1 MALAPGGVEKVTFRA
16 VSPVSWWP
24 SLKLQERP
32 CVLGGFRVS
41 APCALQ
47 PPGILWSELVEALKI
62 GLALGLHITDRA
74 EALEGPEKPLPPRGP
89 PVLRH
94 CRKTV
99 AASSVMLRQAS
110 VHLLTSIQP
119 AVSLNCPGLLQGAD
133 ELALARGVLSSQLA
147 EQKGPRGKVP
157 PGAVTPARSWLWGQY
172 KQEELG
178 RQRLVLREACTQP
191 WGANPGDS
199 KMTSE
204 HRDVLVLLP
213 AQKQLRLAVGVRAT
227 ARELFQQVCSVLG
240 LREARF
246 FGLSVVR
253 DNEHVFMDLELRLSK
268 YFSEDWKRGTQGG
281 WRPRAPFV
289 TSLRV
294 QYYVEHG
301 RVMSDQVARHLYYCS
316 LKERVLR
323 SQCAHREEA
332 YFLLAAL
339 ALQADLGS
347 HRKPPH
353 VGRYFEPQAYFP
365 QWVIAKRGVGY
376 ILRHVPTVHRE
387 QQELSPQAAVLRFL
401 RDACQLEDVPV
412 HFFSCTRLSPER
424 WGPGQGRDRAPVL
437 TACWDPRTGQAES
450 PAEDTVTWIP
460 EQSWTKSPQDKKPEH
475 PTFLLGLTLKGMHI
489 YQGKKLEI
497 QPAGLPPSRKLVFYT
512 GFPWRSRHLLRLLR
526 SSHQFY
532 LSVKPLLQR
541 LQLLDEAEEKKH
553 YQEAYISDPLELDPE
568 LASRHKR
575 DTGPH
580 HHHRLSLSSADSH
593 GSAHTLGTEADS
605 QHAESGEVSVDEP
618 VEAEGLCRKMPSIS
632 FRDSG
637 GSKASCSG
645 PFTVVQVPLART
657 RGQSTEVLHKV
668 AMNVT
673 VRILPSI
680 PLCHEWDLCG
690 TAVGWAHT
698 PDCRSRGQPG
708 AV

>member
-1 MALAPGGVEKVTFRA
+1 MAPAQ
-16 VSPVSWWP
+16 S
-24 SLKLQERP
+24 
-32 CVLGGFRVS
+32 LGGSFLRATSSPAPNVS
-41 APCALQ
+41 RDS
-47 PPGILWSELVEALKI
+47 GLKI
-62 GLALGLHITDRA
+62 EDSPARGSCTL
-74 EALEGPEKPLPPRGP
+74 LEGPAQPGGSKGGAWESEPTRGCPPESYGPASPAQPRGP

-133 ELALARGVLSSQLA
+133 ELALAGGVLSSQLA

-157 PGAVTPARSWLWGQY
+157 PGAVTPARSWLCGQY

-191 WGANPGDS
+191 SGANPGDS

-227 ARELFQQVCSVLG
+227 ARELFQQVCRVLG
-240 LREARF
+240 VREARF

-301 RVMSDQVARHLYYCS
+301 RVMSDHVARHLYYCS

-365 QWVIAKRGVGY
+365 QWVIAKRGVDY

-412 HFFSCTRLSPER
+412 HFFRLY
-424 WGPGQGRDRAPVL
+424 
-437 TACWDPRTGQAES
+437 
-450 PAEDTVTWIP
+450 
-460 EQSWTKSPQDKKPEH
+460 KDKKPEH
-475 PTFLLGLTLKGMHI
+475 PAFLLGLTLKGMHI

-497 QPAGLPPSRKLVFYT
+497 HPPGLPPSRKLVFYT

-618 VEAEGLCRKMPSIS
+618 VEVEGLCRKMPSIS

-668 AMNVT
+668 REAE
-673 VRILPSI
+673 PSGREALHSRSLDHTHQLQ
-680 PLCHEWDLCG
+680 PAPRPAPASHTCAFSCSLAGLLVPREARAALCG
-690 TAVGWAHT
+690 K
-698 PDCRSRGQPG
+698 RSMNCLSLDLLREG
-708 AV
+708 ASLQEFVV

>member
-1 MALAPGGVEKVTFRA
+1 MGGRE
-16 VSPVSWWP
+16 WP
-24 SLKLQERP
+24 
-32 CVLGGFRVS
+32 
-41 APCALQ
+41 
-47 PPGILWSELVEALKI
+47 
-62 GLALGLHITDRA
+62 
-74 EALEGPEKPLPPRGP
+74 
-89 PVLRH
+89 
-94 CRKTV
+94 
-99 AASSVMLRQAS
+99 AASQDGHQR
-110 VHLLTSIQP
+110 T
-119 AVSLNCPGLLQGAD
+119 
-133 ELALARGVLSSQLA
+133 
-147 EQKGPRGKVP
+147 
-157 PGAVTPARSWLWGQY
+157 
-172 KQEELG
+172 ELG
-178 RQRLVLREACTQP
+178 RQRLVLREAGTQP
-191 WGANPGDS
+191 SGANPGDS

-227 ARELFQQVCSVLG
+227 ARELFQQVCGVLG

-294 QYYVEHG
+294 QYYVENG

-353 VGRYFEPQAYFP
+353 IGRYFEPQAYFP
-365 QWVIAKRGVGY
+365 QWVIAKRGVDY

-387 QQELSPQAAVLRFL
+387 QQELSPQAAVLRFI

-412 HFFSCTRLSPER
+412 HFFRLY
-424 WGPGQGRDRAPVL
+424 
-437 TACWDPRTGQAES
+437 
-450 PAEDTVTWIP
+450 
-460 EQSWTKSPQDKKPEH
+460 KDKKREH

-489 YQGKKLEI
+489 YQEVSHAPQLLHDLPWPCIRKLAFLGKKLEI
-497 QPAGLPPSRKLVFYT
+497 QPAGLPASRKLVFYT

-541 LQLLDEAEEKKH
+541 LQLLDEAEEKKR

-568 LASRHKR
+568 LASRHRR
-575 DTGPH
+575 DTGPPH
-580 HHHRLSLSSADSH
+580 HRRLSLSSADSH

-618 VEAEGLCRKMPSIS
+618 VAAEGLCSRKMPSIS

-637 GSKASCSG
+637 GSKASCSE
-645 PFTVVQVPLART
+645 PFTVVQVPLAGT

-668 AMNVT
+668 REAE
-673 VRILPSI
+673 PSAREALHGRSLDHMHQLQ
-680 PLCHEWDLCG
+680 PAPRPAPASHTCAFSCALAGLLVPQEARAALCG
-690 TAVGWAHT
+690 K
-698 PDCRSRGQPG
+698 RSMNCLSLDLLREG
-708 AV
+708 ASLQEFVV

>member
-1 MALAPGGVEKVTFRA
+1 
-16 VSPVSWWP
+16 
-24 SLKLQERP
+24 
-32 CVLGGFRVS
+32 
-41 APCALQ
+41 
-47 PPGILWSELVEALKI
+47 
-62 GLALGLHITDRA
+62 
-74 EALEGPEKPLPPRGP
+74 
-89 PVLRH
+89 
-94 CRKTV
+94 
-99 AASSVMLRQAS
+99 
-110 VHLLTSIQP
+110 
-119 AVSLNCPGLLQGAD
+119 
-133 ELALARGVLSSQLA
+133 
-147 EQKGPRGKVP
+147 
-157 PGAVTPARSWLWGQY
+157 
-172 KQEELG
+172 
-178 RQRLVLREACTQP
+178 
-191 WGANPGDS
+191 
-199 KMTSE
+199 MTSE

-365 QWVIAKRGVGY
+365 QWVIAKRGVHY

-412 HFFSCTRLSPER
+412 HFFRLY
-424 WGPGQGRDRAPVL
+424 
-437 TACWDPRTGQAES
+437 
-450 PAEDTVTWIP
+450 
-460 EQSWTKSPQDKKPEH
+460 KDKKREH

-532 LSVKPLLQR
+532 LSVKPLLQH

-575 DTGPH
+575 DTGRH
-580 HHHRLSLSSADSH
+580 HHHRLPLSSADSH

-645 PFTVVQVPLART
+645 PFTVVQVLLART
-657 RGQSTEVLHKV
+657 RGQSTEVLRKV
-668 AMNVT
+668 REAE
-673 VRILPSI
+673 PSGREALHSRSLDHTHQLQ
-680 PLCHEWDLCG
+680 PVPRPAPASHTCAFSCSLAGLLVPQEARATLCG
-690 TAVGWAHT
+690 K
-698 PDCRSRGQPG
+698 RSMNCLSLDLLREG
-708 AV
+708 ASLQEFVV

>member
-1 MALAPGGVEKVTFRA
+1 MNKKHDKGSGDAEPPPVVPAQSRKLQRVHASAPDRTEPSPQGGWNTGVEKVTFRA

-24 SLKLQERP
+24 SLKLQERR

-41 APCALQ
+41 ALCALQ

-119 AVSLNCPGLLQGAD
+119 AVSLNCPSLLQGAD

-147 EQKGPRGKVP
+147 EQKGPPGK
-157 PGAVTPARSWLWGQY
+157 
-172 KQEELG
+172 ELG

-191 WGANPGDS
+191 SGANPGDS

-227 ARELFQQVCSVLG
+227 ARELFQQVCRVLG

-347 HRKPPH
+347 HGKPPH

-365 QWVIAKRGVGY
+365 QWVIAKRGVDY

-412 HFFSCTRLSPER
+412 HFFRLYKDQNR
-424 WGPGQGRDRAPVL
+424 
-437 TACWDPRTGQAES
+437 
-450 PAEDTVTWIP
+450 
-460 EQSWTKSPQDKKPEH
+460 EH

-497 QPAGLPPSRKLVFYT
+497 HPAGLPPSRKLVFYT

-657 RGQSTEVLHKV
+657 RGKSTEVLHKV
-668 AMNVT
+668 AINVT

-690 TAVGWAHT
+690 TALGWAHT

>member
-1 MALAPGGVEKVTFRA
+1 MGGRE
-16 VSPVSWWP
+16 WP
-24 SLKLQERP
+24 
-32 CVLGGFRVS
+32 
-41 APCALQ
+41 
-47 PPGILWSELVEALKI
+47 
-62 GLALGLHITDRA
+62 
-74 EALEGPEKPLPPRGP
+74 
-89 PVLRH
+89 
-94 CRKTV
+94 
-99 AASSVMLRQAS
+99 AASQDGHQRTVGGQVSVQ
-110 VHLLTSIQP
+110 
-119 AVSLNCPGLLQGAD
+119 
-133 ELALARGVLSSQLA
+133 
-147 EQKGPRGKVP
+147 
-157 PGAVTPARSWLWGQY
+157 
-172 KQEELG
+172 ELG
-178 RQRLVLREACTQP
+178 RQRLVLREAGTQP
-191 WGANPGDS
+191 SGANPGDS

-227 ARELFQQVCSVLG
+227 ARELFQQVCGVLG

-294 QYYVEHG
+294 QYYVENG

-365 QWVIAKRGVGY
+365 QWVIAKRGVDY

-387 QQELSPQAAVLRFL
+387 QQELSPQAAVLRFI

-412 HFFSCTRLSPER
+412 HFFRLYKEVSH
-424 WGPGQGRDRAPVL
+424 APQL
-437 TACWDPRTGQAES
+437 LHDLPWPCIRKLA
-450 PAEDTVTWIP
+450 
-460 EQSWTKSPQDKKPEH
+460 
-475 PTFLLGLTLKGMHI
+475 FL
-489 YQGKKLEI
+489 GKKLEI
-497 QPAGLPPSRKLVFYT
+497 QPTGLPASRKLVFYT

-541 LQLLDEAEEKKH
+541 LQLLDEAEEKKR
-553 YQEAYISDPLELDPE
+553 YQEAYISDSLELDPE
-568 LASRHKR
+568 LASRHRR
-575 DTGPH
+575 DTGPPH
-580 HHHRLSLSSADSH
+580 HRRLSLSSADSH

-618 VEAEGLCRKMPSIS
+618 VAAEGLCRKMPSIS
-632 FRDSG
+632 FRDSR
-637 GSKASCSG
+637 GSKASCSE
-645 PFTVVQVPLART
+645 PFTVVQVPLAGT

-668 AMNVT
+668 REVE
-673 VRILPSI
+673 PSGREALHSRSLDHMHQLQ
-680 PLCHEWDLCG
+680 PAPRPAPASHTCAFSCVLAGLLVPQEARAALCG
-690 TAVGWAHT
+690 K
-698 PDCRSRGQPG
+698 RSMNYLSLDLLREG
-708 AV
+708 ASLQEFVV

>member
-1 MALAPGGVEKVTFRA
+1 MVLCNPGTARPRDSAAPR
-16 VSPVSWWP
+16 
-24 SLKLQERP
+24 
-32 CVLGGFRVS
+32 
-41 APCALQ
+41 
-47 PPGILWSELVEALKI
+47 
-62 GLALGLHITDRA
+62 D
-74 EALEGPEKPLPPRGP
+74 PRGGAGGAGQSGA
-89 PVLRH
+89 R
-94 CRKTV
+94 
-99 AASSVMLRQAS
+99 AASSPRS
-110 VHLLTSIQP
+110 PPP
-119 AVSLNCPGLLQGAD
+119 AVPPQSC
-133 ELALARGVLSSQLA
+133 SSS
-147 EQKGPRGKVP
+147 GSTPVPRTGSEP
-157 PGAVTPARSWLWGQY
+157 SPQ
-172 KQEELG
+172 ELG

-191 WGANPGDS
+191 SGANPGDS

-268 YFSEDWKRGTQGG
+268 YFSEDWERGPRQGG

-294 QYYVEHG
+294 QYYVENG

-365 QWVIAKRGVGY
+365 QWVIAKRGVDY

-387 QQELSPQAAVLRFL
+387 QQELSPQAAVLRFI

-412 HFFSCTRLSPER
+412 HFFRLY
-424 WGPGQGRDRAPVL
+424 
-437 TACWDPRTGQAES
+437 
-450 PAEDTVTWIP
+450 
-460 EQSWTKSPQDKKPEH
+460 KDKKREH

-489 YQGKKLEI
+489 YQEVSHAPQLLHDLPWPCIRKLAFLGKKLQI

-512 GFPWRSRHLLRLLR
+512 GSPWRSRHLLRLLR

-532 LSVKPLLQR
+532 LSVKPRLQR
-541 LQLLDEAEEKKH
+541 LQLLDEAEEKKR
-553 YQEAYISDPLELDPE
+553 YQEAYISDPLDLDPE
-568 LASRHKR
+568 LASRHRR

-605 QHAESGEVSVDEP
+605 QPAESGEVSVDEP
-618 VEAEGLCRKMPSIS
+618 VAAEGLCRKMPSIS

-637 GSKASCSG
+637 GRKASCSG

-657 RGQSTEVLHKV
+657 RGQSAEVLHKV
-668 AMNVT
+668 REAE
-673 VRILPSI
+673 PSGREALHSRSLDHTHQLQ
-680 PLCHEWDLCG
+680 PAPRPAPASHTCAFSCALAGLLVPQEARAALCG
-690 TAVGWAHT
+690 K
-698 PDCRSRGQPG
+698 RSMNCLSLDLLREG
-708 AV
+708 ASLQEFVV

>member
-1 MALAPGGVEKVTFRA
+1 
-16 VSPVSWWP
+16 
-24 SLKLQERP
+24 
-32 CVLGGFRVS
+32 
-41 APCALQ
+41 
-47 PPGILWSELVEALKI
+47 
-62 GLALGLHITDRA
+62 
-74 EALEGPEKPLPPRGP
+74 
-89 PVLRH
+89 
-94 CRKTV
+94 
-99 AASSVMLRQAS
+99 MLRQAS

-178 RQRLVLREACTQP
+178 QQRLVLREACTQP
-191 WGANPGDS
+191 SGANPGDS

-240 LREARF
+240 LWEARF

-281 WRPRAPFV
+281 WRPWAPFV

-301 RVMSDQVARHLYYCS
+301 RVMSNQVARHLYYCS

-365 QWVIAKRGVGY
+365 QWVIAKRGVDY
-376 ILRHVPTVHRE
+376 ILRHVPTMHRE

-412 HFFSCTRLSPER
+412 HFFRLY
-424 WGPGQGRDRAPVL
+424 
-437 TACWDPRTGQAES
+437 
-450 PAEDTVTWIP
+450 
-460 EQSWTKSPQDKKPEH
+460 KDKKREH

-512 GFPWRSRHLLRLLR
+512 GFPWCSRHLLRLLR

-553 YQEAYISDPLELDPE
+553 YQEAHISDPLELDPE

-637 GSKASCSG
+637 GSKGPGGGAQRQGGPAQPQPGPHASAPASPSPCTCLSHLCLQLLPGRAAGAPGGQGCPLWQEVHELSLPG
-645 PFTVVQVPLART
+645 PAQ
-657 RGQSTEVLHKV
+657 GG
-668 AMNVT
+668 
-673 VRILPSI
+673 RILAGV
-680 PLCHEWDLCG
+680 CG
-690 TAVGWAHT
+690 VDTVHRCLRLRLPA
-698 PDCRSRGQPG
+698 
-708 AV
+708 

>member
-1 MALAPGGVEKVTFRA
+1 
-16 VSPVSWWP
+16 
-24 SLKLQERP
+24 
-32 CVLGGFRVS
+32 
-41 APCALQ
+41 
-47 PPGILWSELVEALKI
+47 
-62 GLALGLHITDRA
+62 
-74 EALEGPEKPLPPRGP
+74 
-89 PVLRH
+89 
-94 CRKTV
+94 
-99 AASSVMLRQAS
+99 
-110 VHLLTSIQP
+110 
-119 AVSLNCPGLLQGAD
+119 
-133 ELALARGVLSSQLA
+133 
-147 EQKGPRGKVP
+147 
-157 PGAVTPARSWLWGQY
+157 
-172 KQEELG
+172 
-178 RQRLVLREACTQP
+178 
-191 WGANPGDS
+191 
-199 KMTSE
+199 MTSE

-227 ARELFQQVCSVLG
+227 ARELFQQVCGVLG

-268 YFSEDWKRGTQGG
+268 YFSEDWKRGAQGG

-294 QYYVEHG
+294 QYYVENG

-323 SQCAHREEA
+323 SQCAHREET

-365 QWVIAKRGVGY
+365 QWVIAKRGVDY

-387 QQELSPQAAVLRFL
+387 QQELSPQAAVLRFI

-412 HFFSCTRLSPER
+412 HFFRLY
-424 WGPGQGRDRAPVL
+424 
-437 TACWDPRTGQAES
+437 
-450 PAEDTVTWIP
+450 
-460 EQSWTKSPQDKKPEH
+460 KDKKREH

-489 YQGKKLEI
+489 YQVREGLAPPWRPTWPPSWISASVLQEVSHAPQLLHDLPWPCIRKLAFLGKKLEI
-497 QPAGLPPSRKLVFYT
+497 QPAGLPASRKLVFYT

-526 SSHQFY
+526 SSHQFH

-568 LASRHKR
+568 LASRHGR

-618 VEAEGLCRKMPSIS
+618 VAAEGLCRKMPSIS

-637 GSKASCSG
+637 GSKASCSE
-645 PFTVVQVPLART
+645 PFTVVQVPLARA

-668 AMNVT
+668 REAE
-673 VRILPSI
+673 PSGREALHSHSLDHMHQLQ
-680 PLCHEWDLCG
+680 PAPGPAPASHTCAFSCALAGLLVPQEARAALCG
-690 TAVGWAHT
+690 K
-698 PDCRSRGQPG
+698 RSMNRLSLDLLREG
-708 AV
+708 ASLQEFVV

>member
-1 MALAPGGVEKVTFRA
+1 
-16 VSPVSWWP
+16 
-24 SLKLQERP
+24 
-32 CVLGGFRVS
+32 
-41 APCALQ
+41 
-47 PPGILWSELVEALKI
+47 
-62 GLALGLHITDRA
+62 
-74 EALEGPEKPLPPRGP
+74 
-89 PVLRH
+89 
-94 CRKTV
+94 
-99 AASSVMLRQAS
+99 
-110 VHLLTSIQP
+110 
-119 AVSLNCPGLLQGAD
+119 
-133 ELALARGVLSSQLA
+133 
-147 EQKGPRGKVP
+147 
-157 PGAVTPARSWLWGQY
+157 
-172 KQEELG
+172 
-178 RQRLVLREACTQP
+178 
-191 WGANPGDS
+191 
-199 KMTSE
+199 MTSE

-227 ARELFQQVCSVLG
+227 ARELFQQVCGVLG

-294 QYYVEHG
+294 QYYVENG

-353 VGRYFEPQAYFP
+353 IGRYFEPQAYFP
-365 QWVIAKRGVGY
+365 QWVIAKRGVDY

-387 QQELSPQAAVLRFL
+387 QQELSPQAAVLRFI

-412 HFFSCTRLSPER
+412 HFFRLY
-424 WGPGQGRDRAPVL
+424 
-437 TACWDPRTGQAES
+437 
-450 PAEDTVTWIP
+450 
-460 EQSWTKSPQDKKPEH
+460 KDKKREH

-489 YQGKKLEI
+489 YQEVSHAPQLLHDLPWPCIRKLAFLGKKLEI
-497 QPAGLPPSRKLVFYT
+497 QPAGLPASRKLVFYT

-541 LQLLDEAEEKKH
+541 LQLLDEAEEKKR

-568 LASRHKR
+568 LASRHRR
-575 DTGPH
+575 DTGPPH
-580 HHHRLSLSSADSH
+580 HRRLSLSSADSH

-618 VEAEGLCRKMPSIS
+618 VAAEGLCSRKMPSIS

-637 GSKASCSG
+637 GSKASCSE
-645 PFTVVQVPLART
+645 PFTVVQVPLAGT

-668 AMNVT
+668 AMYDCPHSSLHPPLPRVGSLWDSPRLGPPPLIAAAEASQGLCDGAEDLAVEGGG
-673 VRILPSI
+673 VREAEPSAREALHGRSLDHMHQLQ
-680 PLCHEWDLCG
+680 PAPRPAPASHTCAFSCALAGLLVPQEARAALCG
-690 TAVGWAHT
+690 K
-698 PDCRSRGQPG
+698 RSMNCLSLDLLREG
-708 AV
+708 ASLQEFVV

>member
-1 MALAPGGVEKVTFRA
+1 MAPAQ
-16 VSPVSWWP
+16 S
-24 SLKLQERP
+24 
-32 CVLGGFRVS
+32 LGGSFLRATSSPAPNVS
-41 APCALQ
+41 RDS
-47 PPGILWSELVEALKI
+47 GLKI
-62 GLALGLHITDRA
+62 EDSPARGSCTL
-74 EALEGPEKPLPPRGP
+74 LEGPAQPGGSKGGAWESEPTRGCP
-89 PVLRH
+89 HGALWTCEVVQL
-94 CRKTV
+94 
-99 AASSVMLRQAS
+99 S
-110 VHLLTSIQP
+110 
-119 AVSLNCPGLLQGAD
+119 CPGLLQGAD
-133 ELALARGVLSSQLA
+133 ELALAGGVLSSQLA

-178 RQRLVLREACTQP
+178 RQRLVLREACMQP
-191 WGANPGDS
+191 SGANPGDS

-213 AQKQLRLAVGVRAT
+213 AQKQLRLAVGVRAR

-246 FGLSVVR
+246 SGLSVVR

-316 LKERVLR
+316 LKERVLQ

-365 QWVIAKRGVGY
+365 QWVIAKRGVDY

-412 HFFSCTRLSPER
+412 HFFRLY
-424 WGPGQGRDRAPVL
+424 
-437 TACWDPRTGQAES
+437 
-450 PAEDTVTWIP
+450 
-460 EQSWTKSPQDKKPEH
+460 KDKKPEH

-497 QPAGLPPSRKLVFYT
+497 HPAGLPPSRKLVFYT

-668 AMNVT
+668 REAE
-673 VRILPSI
+673 PSGREALHSHSLDHTHQLQ
-680 PLCHEWDLCG
+680 PAPRPAPASHTCAFSCSLAGLLVPQEARAALCG
-690 TAVGWAHT
+690 K
-698 PDCRSRGQPG
+698 RSMNCLSLDLLREG
-708 AV
+708 ASLQEFVV

>member
-1 MALAPGGVEKVTFRA
+1 
-16 VSPVSWWP
+16 
-24 SLKLQERP
+24 
-32 CVLGGFRVS
+32 
-41 APCALQ
+41 
-47 PPGILWSELVEALKI
+47 
-62 GLALGLHITDRA
+62 
-74 EALEGPEKPLPPRGP
+74 
-89 PVLRH
+89 
-94 CRKTV
+94 
-99 AASSVMLRQAS
+99 
-110 VHLLTSIQP
+110 
-119 AVSLNCPGLLQGAD
+119 
-133 ELALARGVLSSQLA
+133 
-147 EQKGPRGKVP
+147 
-157 PGAVTPARSWLWGQY
+157 
-172 KQEELG
+172 
-178 RQRLVLREACTQP
+178 
-191 WGANPGDS
+191 
-199 KMTSE
+199 MTSE

-227 ARELFQQVCSVLG
+227 ARELFQQVCGVLG

-268 YFSEDWKRGTQGG
+268 YFSEDWKRGAQGG

-294 QYYVEHG
+294 QYYVENG

-323 SQCAHREEA
+323 SQCAHREET

-365 QWVIAKRGVGY
+365 QWVIAKRGVDY

-387 QQELSPQAAVLRFL
+387 QQELSPQAAVLRFI

-412 HFFSCTRLSPER
+412 HFFRLY
-424 WGPGQGRDRAPVL
+424 
-437 TACWDPRTGQAES
+437 
-450 PAEDTVTWIP
+450 
-460 EQSWTKSPQDKKPEH
+460 KDKKREH

-489 YQGKKLEI
+489 YQVREGLAPPWRPTWLPSWISASVLQEGKKLEI
-497 QPAGLPPSRKLVFYT
+497 QPAGLPASRKLVFYT

-526 SSHQFY
+526 SSHQFH

-568 LASRHKR
+568 LASRHGR
-575 DTGPH
+575 DTGLH

-618 VEAEGLCRKMPSIS
+618 VAAEGLCRKMPSIS

-637 GSKASCSG
+637 GSKASCSE
-645 PFTVVQVPLART
+645 PFTVVQVPLARA

-668 AMNVT
+668 REAE
-673 VRILPSI
+673 PSGREALHSHSLDHMHQLQ
-680 PLCHEWDLCG
+680 PAPGPAPASHTCAFSCALAGLLVPQEARAALCG
-690 TAVGWAHT
+690 K
-698 PDCRSRGQPG
+698 RSMNRLSLDLLREG
-708 AV
+708 ASLQEFVV

>member
-1 MALAPGGVEKVTFRA
+1 MQVT
-16 VSPVSWWP
+16 
-24 SLKLQERP
+24 
-32 CVLGGFRVS
+32 
-41 APCALQ
+41 
-47 PPGILWSELVEALKI
+47 
-62 GLALGLHITDRA
+62 
-74 EALEGPEKPLPPRGP
+74 
-89 PVLRH
+89 
-94 CRKTV
+94 
-99 AASSVMLRQAS
+99 SS
-110 VHLLTSIQP
+110 
-119 AVSLNCPGLLQGAD
+119 
-133 ELALARGVLSSQLA
+133 
-147 EQKGPRGKVP
+147 
-157 PGAVTPARSWLWGQY
+157 
-172 KQEELG
+172 
-178 RQRLVLREACTQP
+178 
-191 WGANPGDS
+191 
-199 KMTSE
+199 
-204 HRDVLVLLP
+204 
-213 AQKQLRLAVGVRAT
+213 
-227 ARELFQQVCSVLG
+227 
-240 LREARF
+240 
-246 FGLSVVR
+246 

-365 QWVIAKRGVGY
+365 QWVIAKRGVDY

-489 YQGKKLEI
+489 YQEVSHAPQLLHDLPWPCIRKLAFLGKKLEI
-497 QPAGLPPSRKLVFYT
+497 QPAGLPPSRNLVFYT

-637 GSKASCSG
+637 GSKGGRRRMRTTSQWTLCEVTDHLACGPRGVGAPGHSTGAGSCSPAAGAGRALPTPAQAPSSSSASCSG

-668 AMNVT
+668 AINVT

-690 TAVGWAHT
+690 TALGWAHT

>member
-1 MALAPGGVEKVTFRA
+1 MAPAQ
-16 VSPVSWWP
+16 S
-24 SLKLQERP
+24 
-32 CVLGGFRVS
+32 LGGSFLRATSSPAPNVS
-41 APCALQ
+41 RDS
-47 PPGILWSELVEALKI
+47 GLKI
-62 GLALGLHITDRA
+62 EDSPARGSCTL
-74 EALEGPEKPLPPRGP
+74 LEGP
-89 PVLRH
+89 
-94 CRKTV
+94 
-99 AASSVMLRQAS
+99 A
-110 VHLLTSIQP
+110 QP
-119 AVSLNCPGLLQGAD
+119 GGSKGGAWESEPTRRCPHGALWTCEVVRLSCPGLLQGAD

-157 PGAVTPARSWLWGQY
+157 PGAVTPARSWLCGQY

-178 RQRLVLREACTQP
+178 RQRLVLKEACTQP
-191 WGANPGDS
+191 SGANPGDS

-227 ARELFQQVCSVLG
+227 ARELFQQVCRVLG

-246 FGLSVVR
+246 SGLSVVR

-353 VGRYFEPQAYFP
+353 VGRYLEPQAYFP
-365 QWVIAKRGVGY
+365 QWVIAKRGVDY

-412 HFFSCTRLSPER
+412 HFFRLY
-424 WGPGQGRDRAPVL
+424 
-437 TACWDPRTGQAES
+437 
-450 PAEDTVTWIP
+450 
-460 EQSWTKSPQDKKPEH
+460 KDKKPEH

-497 QPAGLPPSRKLVFYT
+497 HPAGLPPSRKLVFYT
-512 GFPWRSRHLLRLLR
+512 GFPWRSRHLLRLFR

-532 LSVKPLLQR
+532 LSAKPLLQR

-553 YQEAYISDPLELDPE
+553 YQEAYISNPLELDPE

-690 TAVGWAHT
+690 TALGWAHT

>member
-1 MALAPGGVEKVTFRA
+1 MGGRE
-16 VSPVSWWP
+16 WP
-24 SLKLQERP
+24 
-32 CVLGGFRVS
+32 
-41 APCALQ
+41 
-47 PPGILWSELVEALKI
+47 
-62 GLALGLHITDRA
+62 
-74 EALEGPEKPLPPRGP
+74 
-89 PVLRH
+89 
-94 CRKTV
+94 
-99 AASSVMLRQAS
+99 AASQDGHQR
-110 VHLLTSIQP
+110 T
-119 AVSLNCPGLLQGAD
+119 
-133 ELALARGVLSSQLA
+133 
-147 EQKGPRGKVP
+147 
-157 PGAVTPARSWLWGQY
+157 
-172 KQEELG
+172 ELG
-178 RQRLVLREACTQP
+178 RQRLVLREAGTQP
-191 WGANPGDS
+191 SGANPGDS

-227 ARELFQQVCSVLG
+227 ARELFQQVCGVLG

-294 QYYVEHG
+294 QYYVENG

-353 VGRYFEPQAYFP
+353 IGRYFEPQAYFP
-365 QWVIAKRGVGY
+365 QWVIAKRGVDY

-387 QQELSPQAAVLRFL
+387 QQELSPQAAVLRFI

-412 HFFSCTRLSPER
+412 HFFRLYKEVSH
-424 WGPGQGRDRAPVL
+424 APQL
-437 TACWDPRTGQAES
+437 LHDLPWPCIRKLA
-450 PAEDTVTWIP
+450 
-460 EQSWTKSPQDKKPEH
+460 
-475 PTFLLGLTLKGMHI
+475 FL
-489 YQGKKLEI
+489 GKKLEI
-497 QPAGLPPSRKLVFYT
+497 QPAGLPASRKLVFYT

-541 LQLLDEAEEKKH
+541 LQLLDEAEEKKR

-568 LASRHKR
+568 LASRHRR
-575 DTGPH
+575 DTGPPH
-580 HHHRLSLSSADSH
+580 HRRLSLSSADSH

-618 VEAEGLCRKMPSIS
+618 VAAEGLCSRKMPSIS

-637 GSKASCSG
+637 GSKASCSE
-645 PFTVVQVPLART
+645 PFTVVQVPLAGT

-668 AMNVT
+668 REAE
-673 VRILPSI
+673 PSAREALHGRSLDHMHQLQ
-680 PLCHEWDLCG
+680 PAPRPAPASHTCAFSCALAGLLVPQEARAALCG
-690 TAVGWAHT
+690 K
-698 PDCRSRGQPG
+698 RSMNCLSLDLLREG
-708 AV
+708 ASLQEFVV